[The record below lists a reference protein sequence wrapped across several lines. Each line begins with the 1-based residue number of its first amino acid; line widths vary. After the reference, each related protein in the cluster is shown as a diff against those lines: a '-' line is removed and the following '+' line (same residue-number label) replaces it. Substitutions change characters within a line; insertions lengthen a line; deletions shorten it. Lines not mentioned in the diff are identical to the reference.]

1 MLFRSDPPCVRVVD
15 RPERHRGTLDV
26 DQHLVAAVRDH
37 DSGSDPTRT
46 ARGEVFDESPGRLV
60 EPGERIEEQG
70 RTRSE
75 DGAQQL
81 GGHGVTAFGDELRVE
96 RLDLWTVKNSKGK
109 KMNYD
114 KLLNYPEELTGATAG
129 GLSIITCTQT
139 NGKPT
144 SVKNRLIV
152 RAYLVGP
159 YTPPS

>member
-1 MLFRSDPPCVRVVD
+1 MF
-15 RPERHRGTLDV
+15 G
-26 DQHLVAAVRDH
+26 A
-37 DSGSDPTRT
+37 
-46 ARGEVFDESPGRLV
+46 RLV
-60 EPGERIEEQG
+60 RIAG
-70 RTRSE
+70 SY
-75 DGAQQL
+75 DP
-81 GGHGVTAFGDELRVE
+81 VTKQMVNAFVYRVE